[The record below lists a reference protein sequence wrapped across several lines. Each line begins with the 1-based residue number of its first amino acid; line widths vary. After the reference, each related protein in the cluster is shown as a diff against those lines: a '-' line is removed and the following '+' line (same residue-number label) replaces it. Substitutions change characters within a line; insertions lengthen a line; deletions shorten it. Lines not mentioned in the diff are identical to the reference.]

1 MALCK
6 QQIAENG
13 VVTSYHRVSH
23 VFLDGNRLN
32 CTLESYVSH
41 DYREKE
47 QVAERKTYYFEITI
61 EEEESMGIRAL
72 CYSKIKT
79 LPEWSDAEDC

>member
-6 QQIAENG
+6 QQIAKNG
-13 VVTSYHRVSH
+13 VATNYHRVSH

-32 CTLESYVSH
+32 CTLESYVSA

-47 QVAERKTYYFEITI
+47 QVAERKTYYFEITV
-61 EEEESMGIRAL
+61 EEEESMGIRKL
-72 CYSKIKT
+72 CYSKIKQM
-79 LPEWSDAEDC
+79 PEWSDAEDC

>member
-6 QQIAENG
+6 EKISENG
-13 VVTSYHRVSH
+13 IATNYHKVSH
-23 VFLDGNRLN
+23 VFLEGNRLN
-32 CTLESYVSH
+32 CTLESYVSQN
-41 DYREKE
+41 YREKE
-47 QVAERKTYYFEITI
+47 QVAERQTYYFEITV